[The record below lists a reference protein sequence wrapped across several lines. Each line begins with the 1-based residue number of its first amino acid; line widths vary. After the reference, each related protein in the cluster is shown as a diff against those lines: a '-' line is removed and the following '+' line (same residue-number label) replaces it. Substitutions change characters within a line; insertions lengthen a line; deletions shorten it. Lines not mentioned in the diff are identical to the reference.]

1 MTHVIFLTV
10 VSLAAL
16 SAAAAGFFLSSRWR
30 RLVPASILSLVAAR
44 FHSALKSQR
53 SARADRQLPDALAL
67 MCNAL
72 KAGLALPQAVELA
85 ADLLPMPLSEDFGR
99 VLRQLRTGRDFDSA
113 FATLAESVPT
123 EDMVLLVQSVDVLR
137 RTGGNLIE
145 TFSSLAATI
154 AQRRRVAD
162 RVSALTSQGVAQAIT
177 LLMLPWLLGAAL
189 WVLAPDFIEPL
200 YSTRLGTC
208 LLAMAMFMEAAGA
221 VWLRKIVVIKI

>member
-1 MTHVIFLTV
+1 MTYVIFLTV
-10 VSLAAL
+10 VFLAAL
-16 SAAAAGFFLSSRWR
+16 SAVAASLFLSNGWR
-30 RLVPASILSLVAAR
+30 RHLPESIILPVAAR
-44 FHSALKSQR
+44 IRCVLR
-53 SARADRQLPDALAL
+53 SRRSIQADRQLSDALAL

-72 KAGLALPQAVELA
+72 KAGLALPQTVELA
-85 ADLLPMPLSEDFGR
+85 AELLPPPLSEEFGR
-99 VLRQLRTGRDFDSA
+99 VLRQLRMGRDFDSA

-123 EDMVLLVQSVDVLR
+123 EDMELLVQSVDVLR

-162 RVSALTSQGVAQAIT
+162 KVSALTSQGVAQAVT

-189 WVLAPDFIEPL
+189 CVLAPGFIEPL

-208 LLAMAMFMEAAGA
+208 LLAMALLMEAAGA

>member
-10 VSLAAL
+10 VFFAAS
-16 SAAAAGFFLSSRWR
+16 SAVAAGLFLSRGWR
-30 RLVPASILSLVAAR
+30 RLVHASIFSPVAAR
-44 FHSALKSQR
+44 IRFALKSKR
-53 SARADRQLPDALAL
+53 SARADRQLTDALAL

-72 KAGLALPQAVELA
+72 KAGLALPQAVELV
-85 ADLLPMPLSEDFGR
+85 ADLLPLPLSEDFGR
-99 VLRQLRTGRDFDSA
+99 VLRQLKTGRDFDSA

-162 RVSALTSQGVAQAIT
+162 KVSALTSQGVAQGIT

-189 WVLAPDFIEPL
+189 CVLAPGFIDPL

-208 LLAMAMFMEAAGA
+208 LLAVALLMEAAGA